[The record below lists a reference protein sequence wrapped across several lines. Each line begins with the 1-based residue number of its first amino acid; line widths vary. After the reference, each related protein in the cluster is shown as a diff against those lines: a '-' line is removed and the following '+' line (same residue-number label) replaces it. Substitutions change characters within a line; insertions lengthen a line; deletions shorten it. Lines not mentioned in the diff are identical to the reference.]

1 MESRGTGLAHV
12 DDDGGLA
19 GPFNAMVVS
28 PIVGRQVAALG
39 AAVRFSSSLDE
50 RLLELAIIAIG
61 AHWRSNFEWFIH
73 SELARNAG
81 IQDAV
86 IEAIAADQEPAFA
99 NVDEEIVYSF
109 SLELITNGRV
119 RSDTYRE
126 AIQLLGQQRVV
137 DLVTTVGFYSLI
149 SLTLNAFE
157 VAVPEGNQ
165 PSMARRRVE
174 VSNPAAKP
182 KSVAQLETMASAH
195 SGDEGGYPGAGR
207 Y

>member
-19 GPFNAMVVS
+19 GPFNAMVAS
-28 PIVGRQVAALG
+28 PIMGRQVAALG
-39 AAVRFSSSLDE
+39 AAVRFSSSLDD

-81 IQDAV
+81 IRDAV
-86 IEAIAADQEPAFA
+86 IEAIAADQEPTFA

-157 VAVPEGNQ
+157 VAVPEGTD
-165 PSMARRRVE
+165 
-174 VSNPAAKP
+174 P
-182 KSVAQLETMASAH
+182 KWP
-195 SGDEGGYPGAGR
+195 DEESR
-207 Y
+207 